1 VDVVE
6 GGALERRGRAGGRAG
21 GHARC

>member
-6 GGALERRGRAGGRAG
+6 GGALEGRFSSHRRTRSVGP
-21 GHARC
+21 